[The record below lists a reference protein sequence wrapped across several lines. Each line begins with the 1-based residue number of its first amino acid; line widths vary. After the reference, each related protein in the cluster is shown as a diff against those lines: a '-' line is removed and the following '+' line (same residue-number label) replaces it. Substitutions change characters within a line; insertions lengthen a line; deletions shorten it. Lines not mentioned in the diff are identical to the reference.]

1 MKMES
6 LITILHSIY
15 CLPLSHFFLYIILA
29 TFCYLVIFF
38 QFRLSKSFIGLCS
51 IVYILVILVITLGT
65 REPSG
70 SQDFCLIPFASVYR
84 YLHGQSEKLRESFM
98 NLVLF
103 YPLGLLLGSVAER
116 KRIICIGFFL
126 SFGIE
131 MAQFIWKLGYA
142 ETDDVLHNTL
152 GVAIGVFLMLWMR
165 KKFKTKKK

>member
-1 MKMES
+1 
-6 LITILHSIY
+6 
-15 CLPLSHFFLYIILA
+15 
-29 TFCYLVIFF
+29 
-38 QFRLSKSFIGLCS
+38 
-51 IVYILVILVITLGT
+51 
-65 REPSG
+65 
-70 SQDFCLIPFASVYR
+70 
-84 YLHGQSEKLRESFM
+84 M

-103 YPLGLLLGSVAER
+103 YPLGLLLGSVAEK
-116 KRIICIGFFL
+116 KRIIGIGFFL

>member
-15 CLPLSHFFLYIILA
+15 CLSLSHFFLYIIFA

-38 QFRLSKSFIGLCS
+38 LVRLSKSFIWLCS
-51 IVYILVILVITLGT
+51 IVYIFVILVITLGT

-70 SQDFCLIPFASVYR
+70 SQDFCFIPFVSVYR

-103 YPLGLLLGSVAER
+103 YPLGLLLGSVSEK
-116 KRIICIGFFL
+116 KRIIGIGFFL

>member
-1 MKMES
+1 MES

-15 CLPLSHFFLYIILA
+15 CLPLSHLFLYTILA

-38 QFRLSKSFIGLCS
+38 RFRLSKFFIWLCS

-103 YPLGLLLGSVAER
+103 YPLGLLLGSVTER

>member
-38 QFRLSKSFIGLCS
+38 QFCLSKSFIWLCS

-65 REPSG
+65 RESSG
-70 SQDFCLIPFASVYR
+70 SQDFCFIPFVSVYS

-103 YPLGLLLGSVAER
+103 YPLGLLLGSVAEK
-116 KRIICIGFFL
+116 KRIIGIGFFL
-126 SFGIE
+126 SLGIE
-131 MAQFIWKLGYA
+131 MAQFTWKLGYA

>member
-1 MKMES
+1 MKMEA

-15 CLPLSHFFLYIILA
+15 CLPLSYLFLYTVIA
-29 TFCYLVIFF
+29 TFGYLVIFF
-38 QFRLSKSFIGLCS
+38 RFRLSKSFIWFCS
-51 IVYILVILVITLGT
+51 IVYILVILVITLGM

-70 SQDFCLIPFASVYR
+70 SQDFCFIPFVSVYR

-116 KRIICIGFFL
+116 KRIFGIGFFL

-152 GVAIGVFLMLWMR
+152 GVVIGVFLMLWRR
-165 KKFKTKKK
+165 KKFEKREI

>member
-1 MKMES
+1 M
-6 LITILHSIY
+6 
-15 CLPLSHFFLYIILA
+15 
-29 TFCYLVIFF
+29 
-38 QFRLSKSFIGLCS
+38 
-51 IVYILVILVITLGT
+51 VITLGT

-84 YLHGQSEKLRESFM
+84 YFHGQSEKLRESFM

-116 KRIICIGFFL
+116 KRIFGIGFFL

-152 GVAIGVFLMLWMR
+152 GVVIGVFLMLWRR
-165 KKFKTKKK
+165 KKFEKREI

>member
-38 QFRLSKSFIGLCS
+38 RFRLSKSFIWLCS
-51 IVYILVILVITLGT
+51 IVYIFVILVITLGT

-70 SQDFCLIPFASVYR
+70 SQDFCFIPFVSVYR

-103 YPLGLLLGSVAER
+103 YPLGLLLGSVAEK

-131 MAQFIWKLGYA
+131 MAQFTWKLGYA